1 MNDESE
7 QLDKTEAIAEPVVVD
22 AMNYSE
28 EPGANQN
35 PETFDTVVKARPRTS
50 SRLGSAK
57 FLFSGMRFALMRP
70 RVLCFLML
78 WSCVLP
84 LIVAVLMFNQADRD
98 LAMVQDLPGQSAL
111 ALPESAPAW
120 MFREWQ
126 IQSGDSLVSIS
137 EVMPLL
143 MLLSSIFGLLFSGG
157 WMSMATHYRD
167 EHSLRAFLKGGGES
181 FFPFLRTWLLALPL
195 FALITYVFWGT
206 PSEWVLAKLM
216 PEGDAS
222 LAASETTGRAIDIT
236 RQVLYM
242 LALLKVEIIIDLAR
256 ASIIVSRRSSAL
268 FAIMRAIG
276 FLFRRPFA
284 VFVIV
289 LLGFVIEGCLLVSV
303 EWLRSLLGWSL
314 LSAVVFMPFV
324 RHLMRGARYSAVAN
338 YYRAATGE

>member
-1 MNDESE
+1 MSE
-7 QLDKTEAIAEPVVVD
+7 EQSPNEHIIVD
-22 AMNYSE
+22 AMNFSD
-28 EPGANQN
+28 EPDANQQ
-35 PETFDTVVKARPRTS
+35 PEKMVDVADEKPAPTPEARPGSVRFL
-50 SRLGSAK
+50 LG
-57 FLFSGMRFALMRP
+57 GMFFALMRP

-84 LIVAVLMFNQADRD
+84 LIVAVPMFNQADRD
-98 LAMVQDLPGQSAL
+98 LSMVQDLPGQNIL

-126 IQSGDSLVSIS
+126 IQSGDSLASIA

-143 MLLSSIFGLLFSGG
+143 ILLSSIIGLLFSGG

-167 EHSLRAFLKGGGES
+167 EHSLRAFFKGGGES
-181 FFPFLRTWLLALPL
+181 FFPFLRTWLIALPL
-195 FALITYVFWGT
+195 FALTTYVFWGT
-206 PSEWVLAKLM
+206 PSEWVLEKLM

-242 LALLKVEIIIDLAR
+242 LALLKIEIIIDLAR
-256 ASIIVSRRSSAL
+256 ASIVVGQRSSAL
-268 FAIMRAIG
+268 LAVLRAIG

-289 LLGFVIEGCLLVSV
+289 LLGFIFEGALIFGAEAMRSFFEWPLLAAVF
-303 EWLRSLLGWSL
+303 LL
-314 LSAVVFMPFV
+314 PFV
-324 RHLMRGARYSAVAN
+324 RHLMRGARHSAVAT